1 VSLDTFEN
9 RLLKQLNILGQLK
22 FGWAAQLIRINFNI
36 SGADTDSRDN
46 LNMSR
51 IDRMLHE
58 TLKKEE

>member
-1 VSLDTFEN
+1 MSLDTFEN
-9 RLLKQLNILGQLK
+9 RLLKQLNILVQSQ

>member
-1 VSLDTFEN
+1 MYLDTLEN
-9 RLLKQLNILGQLK
+9 GLLKQLSILGQSK
-22 FGWAAQLIRINFNI
+22 FGWAAQLIRNNFNI
-36 SGADTDSRDN
+36 SGANTDSRDN